1 MAIPL
6 YVFVQGD
13 TLGLVVLAG
22 EAESVDDLAQRLS
35 RAAAPRVTLDG
46 RLRVL
51 HRGRVL
57 HGGLSLS
64 EAGINALDR
73 VDLIAEGGEL
83 G

>member
-6 YVFVQGD
+6 YVFVRGD

-22 EAESVDDLAQRLS
+22 EAESVDDLAQRLA

-46 RLRVL
+46 KLRVL
-51 HRGRVL
+51 HRGKL
-57 HGGLSLS
+57 LEGQLTLS

-73 VDLIAEGGEL
+73 VDLLTETARA
-83 G
+83 

>member
-6 YVFVQGD
+6 YAFVRGD

-22 EAESVDDLAQRLS
+22 DAETVAELAQRLA

-46 RLRVL
+46 ALRVV
-51 HRGRVL
+51 HRGQPL
-57 HGGLSLS
+57 PGHLGLS
-64 EAGINALDR
+64 EAGVSALDR
-73 VDLIAEGGEL
+73 VDLVPEVDL